1 MNPSDNSFLN
11 VFNKEV
17 GLKFQLYNSLFTAL
31 PFHKVEK
38 TGVLVSIFL
47 LHCEEGYAA
56 GKGPV
61 EIIRS
66 FLEQYTSY
74 STEQEEIDLLF
85 RFVQYSERQVVLF
98 DALEDAA
105 FPKVND
111 LGGSGTMNH
120 LYSEVVQ
127 KQMQEKIR
135 KKFEDFSVRL
145 VLTAHP
151 TQFYPSE
158 VLVIIS
164 DLAKAI
170 IEDNTALVNS
180 YLQQLGKTPFF
191 KSSKPTPYD
200 EAVNLIWYLENV
212 FYHAAGNILSYVSNR
227 FPGSILPG
235 NRLIKLGFWPGGD
248 RDGNPFV
255 RSETALKVARAL
267 RTSIIRSYYEEVKQ
281 LKKRL
286 TFKGVSHIV
295 KALEEKLYR
304 NMYLPAGKFD
314 LTADQVLELLLEIRS
329 MLETEHNSLFIEY
342 LDNLVMKVQLF
353 GMHFAALDIRQDSN
367 IHHALLEN
375 IAGSSDAF
383 PDHYNKMGDQE
394 KIGHLVGAPSLNDL
408 SMLEDEVHRDVIETM
423 RAIKNIQASNG
434 EDGCHRYI
442 ISHTRTALDIFEVY
456 GLFRLS
462 GWQDK
467 QITIDIVPLF
477 ESIEDLKNAP
487 AVMRQLYETE
497 AYREHLRSRSD
508 IQTIML
514 GFSDG
519 TKDGGFLMANWS
531 IYKAKE
537 ALTAVAMEYGV
548 QVVFFDGRGGPPA
561 RGGGRTHQFYSS
573 MGSNIANK
581 EIQLTIQGQTISAN
595 FGTVET
601 ARYNMEQLMHAGAW
615 SDLFSGGKPTLTK
628 DEDAL
633 IEALARE
640 SYDAY
645 SQLKNT
651 SNFLEYLNFAS
662 PLRYYSEANIGS
674 RPSKRKPGKLNLD
687 DLRAVP
693 YVGSWSQL
701 KQNLPGYYG
710 VGTALRK
717 LEEAGRWNEIA
728 VLYRNS
734 SFFRTILENC
744 EMALTKCFFPL
755 TEYLSAHPEY
765 GGLWNMIHGE
775 FQLTRGYLLKLAGTS
790 ELMELKPVNRM
801 SIQMRQR
808 IELPLLTIQQYA
820 LDRIREIEGVKGD
833 ATANEAAKKDAAM
846 KVAAAKDTE
855 KEFANAKDTT
865 KEFANAKDAAKE
877 GTTKEGTAKEGTA
890 AKDGLNMEGDRKNVY
905 EKLAMRCSFG
915 IINAE
920 RNSA

>member
-1 MNPSDNSFLN
+1 MNPSDNTYLS

-66 FLEQYTSY
+66 FLKQHTSY
-74 STEQEEIDLLF
+74 TTEQEELDLLF
-85 RFVQYSERQVVLF
+85 RFVQYAERQVVLF

-105 FPKVND
+105 FPQVND
-111 LGGSGTMNH
+111 LGGSGTLRH
-120 LYSEVVQ
+120 LHSEVTQ
-127 KQMQEKIR
+127 QNMQEQIR
-135 KKFEDFSVRL
+135 KKFQDFSVRL

-158 VLVIIS
+158 VLVIIN
-164 DLAKAI
+164 DLAQAI
-170 IEDNTALVNS
+170 IDDNTALVNS

-200 EAVNLIWYLENV
+200 EALNLIWYLEHV
-212 FYHAAGNILSYVSNR
+212 FYKAAGELLSYLHDR
-227 FPGSILPG
+227 FPDSISSA

-255 RSETALKVARAL
+255 KSHTAIKVSRAL
-267 RTSIIRSYYEEVKQ
+267 RGSILRSYYEEVKQ
-281 LKKRL
+281 LRRRL

-295 KALEEKLYR
+295 AALEEKLYR
-304 NMYLPAGKFD
+304 NIYIPDDRFK
-314 LTADQVLELLLEIRS
+314 LTSEEILGFLYEIRN
-329 MLETEHNSLFIEY
+329 LLIKEHNRLFIESVDV
-342 LDNLVMKVQLF
+342 LIRKVQLF
-353 GMHFAALDIRQDSN
+353 GLHFASLDIRQDSSV
-367 IHHALLEN
+367 HRSLLDN
-375 IAGSSDAF
+375 VARSSDLL
-383 PDHYNKMGDQE
+383 PDNFNELPEQE
-394 KIGHLVGAPSLNDL
+394 QIEFL
-408 SMLEDEVHRDVIETM
+408 SAVDGTFDHAGLDDEIEQDVIDTIGAV
-423 RAIKNIQASNG
+423 RTIQKANG
-434 EDGCHRYI
+434 ESGCHRYI
-442 ISHTRTALDIFEVY
+442 ISHSRRPFDVMAVY
-456 GLFRLS
+456 GLFSLA
-462 GWQDK
+462 GWK
-467 QITIDIVPLF
+467 REEMNVDIVPLF
-477 ESIEDLKNAP
+477 ESIEDLGNAA
-487 AVMRQLYETE
+487 AVMEELYEH
-497 AYREHLRSRSD
+497 APYMKHLERRGH

-537 ALTAVAMEYGV
+537 ALTRISRKYNIE
-548 QVVFFDGRGGPPA
+548 VVFFDGRGGPPA

-573 MGSNIANK
+573 LGSNIANK

-595 FGTVET
+595 FGTVDT
-601 ARYNMEQLMHAGAW
+601 ARYNIEQLMHAGIW
-615 SDLFSGGKPTLTK
+615 SDLFSSRKATLSEE
-628 DEDAL
+628 EDAL
-633 IEALARE
+633 IGELAKI
-640 SYDAY
+640 SYGAY
-645 SQLKNT
+645 SKLKNKK
-651 SNFLEYLNFAS
+651 NFLEYLNYAS
-662 PLRYYSEANIGS
+662 PLRYYGEANIGS

-710 VGTALRK
+710 VGTSFREIEK
-717 LEEAGRWNEIA
+717 AGRWEE
-728 VLYRNS
+728 VEQLYNKS
-734 SFFRTILENC
+734 SYFRTVLENC
-744 EMALTKCFFPL
+744 EMAMTKCFFPL
-755 TEYLSAHPEY
+755 TAYLSDHPEY
-765 GGLWNMIHGE
+765 GKLWNMIHDE
-775 FQLTRGYLLKLAGTS
+775 FNLTRKYLLKLTGNR
-790 ELMELKPVNRM
+790 ELMEQKPVNRM

-820 LDRIREIEGVKGD
+820 LDRIRDLEQDKSGEV
-833 ATANEAAKKDAAM
+833 AKQN
-846 KVAAAKDTE
+846 
-855 KEFANAKDTT
+855 F
-865 KEFANAKDAAKE
+865 
-877 GTTKEGTAKEGTA
+877 
-890 AKDGLNMEGDRKNVY
+890 